1 MFLRS
6 ESIFGWLVLGPI
18 HIFHAKTRAK
28 WWCGKVALRT
38 SASPVSLKP
47 HILRVKGAFISA
59 LSGDQK
65 RTIFWESQYYL
76 GKKIVFL
83 LIVAGISEKPRVF
96 DAFPVPAGACF
107 RTLGAPSPACPPES
121 VKNTRLFAHF
131 GPNVRK
137 VSCFWPFSC
146 PIPHFVPLPLP
157 RATPS
162 AKKCQKLNTFR
173 TFWRGCAKSI
183 EFLIFF
189 WPK

>member
-47 HILRVKGAFISA
+47 HILRVKRAFISA
-59 LSGDQK
+59 LPGDQK
-65 RTIFWESQYYL
+65 RTIFWESPFYL
-76 GKKIVFL
+76 GEKELFC
-83 LIVAGISEKPRVF
+83 GPPPTNSEKHWVF
-96 DAFPVPAGACF
+96 DIFLAPAGVRF
-107 RTLGAPSPACPPES
+107 RPLGVLSPACPPES
-121 VKNTRLFAHF
+121 VKNSRLFTHF

-137 VSCFWPFSC
+137 VLCFWPFSC

-157 RATPS
+157 RATPG
-162 AKKCQKLNTFR
+162 AK
-173 TFWRGCAKSI
+173 
-183 EFLIFF
+183 
-189 WPK
+189 